1 MSPDPN
7 VLFLV
12 VDSLRYD
19 VTISEDTETPTI
31 DSLTSQATTFTN
43 CYAQGI
49 STAPSMTAMLT
60 GRYPLDHSGH
70 WYVHDDQP
78 TMAEQFRAN
87 GYATAAI
94 HSNPNVSRLRNFD
107 SGFDAFEENILPL
120 SGSRPVDALPD
131 RALRYLNKAVR
142 VLSRTPYLPADEV
155 NTEMADW
162 IDGAD
167 RPWFLWTQYMDTHGP
182 YLPGDE
188 FTYRSKFRAER
199 LWRKAAVEAPGEVTD
214 DEHAELRRNYRL
226 EVEYLDAALGR
237 FLDRLDRDGHLEN
250 TVVVLVGDHGDEFAE
265 HGLYGH
271 ANLPYEELVHV
282 PLLVDFPDSLEWG
295 FERPD
300 RVETPVRC
308 IDILPTVL
316 DVVDA
321 DLTAA
326 MRERL
331 VGESLVN
338 VLAGGEP
345 AFDVIVT
352 EKEMRGEDALRFGF
366 RADGWTYLYDGT
378 DDSERLYDRETDPGE
393 QTDVTADHPDVTERF
408 REVLRDRLASI
419 EETST
424 GIETPD
430 VEAQPGV
437 QERLRAL
444 GYRE

>member
-1 MSPDPN
+1 
-7 VLFLV
+7 
-12 VDSLRYD
+12 
-19 VTISEDTETPTI
+19 
-31 DSLTSQATTFTN
+31 
-43 CYAQGI
+43 
-49 STAPSMTAMLT
+49 MLDW
-60 GRYPLDHSGH
+60 L
-70 WYVHDDQP
+70 
-78 TMAEQFRAN
+78 
-87 GYATAAI
+87 
-94 HSNPNVSRLRNFD
+94 
-107 SGFDAFEENILPL
+107 EE
-120 SGSRPVDALPD
+120 
-131 RALRYLNKAVR
+131 
-142 VLSRTPYLPADEV
+142 
-155 NTEMADW
+155 
-162 IDGAD
+162 AD

-182 YLPGDE
+182 YLPGDDV
-188 FTYRSKFRAER
+188 TYRTKLRAER

-214 DEHAELRRNYRL
+214 VEHEELRRNYRL
-226 EVEYLDAALGR
+226 EVESFDAALGR
-237 FLDRLDRDGHLEN
+237 FLDRLDDAGHLEN

-265 HGLYGH
+265 HGQYGH
-271 ANLPYEELVHV
+271 GNLPYEELVHV
-282 PLLVDFPDSLEWG
+282 PLLVDFPDAVDVEA
-295 FERPD
+295 PD

-316 DVVDA
+316 DAVNA

-331 VGESLVN
+331 VGKSIVD
-338 VLAGGEP
+338 VLEGGEP

-444 GYRE
+444 GYLE